1 MDHFLVPNPSI
12 GKLIGFSKLGKP
24 GKCTKHETSETLFCL
39 VLSLFFFQMF
49 QQNFESDPHYKD
61 NFTSV

>member
-39 VLSLFFFQMF
+39 VLSLFF
-49 QQNFESDPHYKD
+49 SDVPTKLWKW
-61 NFTSV
+61 SPL